1 VASSPRRVTDEF
13 NEFLKEHLTV
23 QELAGEI
30 QGQKS
35 AVAELKATVEKQE
48 AIIAQQQK
56 GIEVHTG
63 SSKEQAQ
70 LSISTGS

>member
-1 VASSPRRVTDEF
+1 
-13 NEFLKEHLTV
+13 V

-56 GIEVHTG
+56 GIEVLT
-63 SSKEQAQ
+63 AQ
-70 LSISTGS
+70 LQRAGATEYFNRLLKRD

>member
-1 VASSPRRVTDEF
+1 
-13 NEFLKEHLTV
+13 V

-35 AVAELKATVEKQE
+35 AVAELKAIVEKQE

>member
-1 VASSPRRVTDEF
+1 M
-13 NEFLKEHLTV
+13 

-48 AIIAQQQK
+48 AIITQQQK
-56 GIEVHTG
+56 GIEVLT
-63 SSKEQAQ
+63 AQ
-70 LSISTGS
+70 LQRAGVTSISTGS